1 MYFVISSKEGQ
12 VELDQVL
19 ESDIEDFFDEKW
31 PDEHVRL
38 CDGDLEDVNDVR
50 YRDIIMIK
58 GKLITDLEDVY
69 AN

>member
-1 MYFVISSKEGQ
+1 MLFILSSNDGQ

-19 ESDIEDFFDEKW
+19 ESDIEDFFDDKW

-38 CDGDLEDVNDVR
+38 CDGDLEDVSDKR

-58 GKLITDLEDVY
+58 GELITDLEVLDVD
-69 AN
+69 